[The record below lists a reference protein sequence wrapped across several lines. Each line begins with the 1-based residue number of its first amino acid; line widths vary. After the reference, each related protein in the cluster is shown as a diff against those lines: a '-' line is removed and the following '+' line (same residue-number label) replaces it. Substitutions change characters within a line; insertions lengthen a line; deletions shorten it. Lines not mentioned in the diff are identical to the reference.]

1 MLEMKYYTKHLV
13 WHLVT
18 LLVLGYFLFVYKTG
32 ERDIWAPDEDEY
44 ALVNREMVRDGN
56 WIFPTANGK
65 PYSIKPPLFNWIGSL
80 ISLGYGEVTEFTC
93 RIPSALAGLAGVIL
107 LYALGSILFT
117 PRAGFLSALV
127 LSTTFLY
134 IQFSRWIQINMLA
147 TFFLILTLFLFYW
160 GYQNEQKRRWIYLL
174 MYVPMGLGTLT
185 MGPVNVVMPAG
196 VIFFYFL
203 LIKDLK
209 HIRQLKIGWG
219 LVIYL
224 AIVLPWYLAVGLKG
238 SYAGNI
244 LITTNITRYF
254 TSWGHVRPFYYY
266 LVNLPGNFLP
276 WTLFLP
282 GALFLLF
289 SEKDPDERKK
299 LFFPAVWVVSLF
311 VFFSLSQAKRSE
323 YILPVFPGLA
333 LLLGRF
339 FDASI
344 DRWKTVRIWRR
355 SIVWPTYTLISLLL
369 LSCLGLP
376 IYCLLQ
382 SPDWLPTVIPFAL
395 LLFGGAVVLFIL
407 IQKEWV
413 FLEFVAIGIFISI
426 MTVYAAGPI
435 VSKANPHNST
445 KSFCTKVAG
454 FVEEGT
460 TLKMYGYYRPAYAFY
475 TQRFVEKTDSIETL
489 SQWFASEK
497 PQYVVMQKK
506 DYMKIKG
513 LVAAELQV
521 IDQWEGY
528 RNMVLVS
535 NRVQS

>member
-1 MLEMKYYTKHLV
+1 MRYYNKQLV
-13 WHLVT
+13 WHLVA
-18 LLVLGYFLFVYKTG
+18 LLVIGYFLFVYKTG
-32 ERDIWAPDEDEY
+32 ERDIWSPDEDEY

-56 WIFPTANGK
+56 WVFPTANGK

-80 ISLGYGEVTEFTC
+80 ISLLDGEVTEFTC
-93 RIPSALAGLAGVIL
+93 RIPSAIAGLAGVIALYL
-107 LYALGSILFT
+107 LGLILFN

-127 LSTTFLY
+127 LGTTFLY
-134 IQFSRWIQINMLA
+134 IQFARWIQINMLA
-147 TFFLILTLFLFYW
+147 TLFLILTLLLFYR
-160 GYQNEQKRRWIYLL
+160 GYLNEDKRRWTYLL
-174 MYVPMGLGTLT
+174 MYVSMGLGTLT
-185 MGPVNVVMPAG
+185 MGPVNVVMPAI
-196 VIFFYFL
+196 VIFFYLL

-224 AIVLPWYLAVGLKG
+224 AIVAPWYFAVSLKG
-238 SYAGNI
+238 SYGGNI

-289 SEKDPDERKK
+289 SEKCPEERKK
-299 LFFPAVWVVSLF
+299 LLFPAVWVVSLF

-344 DRWKTVRIWRR
+344 ERWRTARRWRR
-355 SIVWPTYTLISLLL
+355 SVVWPSYTLMALLF
-369 LSCLGLP
+369 LSGLGLP
-376 IYCLLQ
+376 IYSFLK
-382 SPDWLPTVIPFAL
+382 SPDWLGTVIPFSL
-395 LLFGGAVVLFIL
+395 LIFGSAVVLFIL
-407 IQKEWV
+407 IQKERV
-413 FLEFVAIGIFISI
+413 FLEFVTIGLFISI
-426 MTVYAAGPI
+426 LTVYAAGPI

-475 TQRFVEKTDSIETL
+475 TGRFVEKTDSVATL
-489 SQWFASEK
+489 SQWLTSEK
-497 PQYVVMQKK
+497 PQYVVMQKR

-513 LVAAELQV
+513 LVSVDLHI
-521 IDQWEGY
+521 IDEWEGY

-535 NRVQS
+535 NRAQS